1 MQGFPY
7 RLEQRTTLPAL
18 IEALVDQLEQR
29 LRQRLHHG
37 AGQKP
42 LGLAT
47 GRTMDPLYAAL
58 VRRLSGWSSEDLELL
73 RRGWMS
79 FNLDEYLGVSASDP
93 CSYRHYME
101 RHLARPLQL
110 PPSRLQL
117 PDGQA
122 EDADAAAQAYG
133 EALMRHRGIGL
144 QVLGLGGNGHV
155 GFNEPPCGPDVP
167 CHVVTLSA
175 ETRHQN
181 AALFG
186 GDPTAVPEQAISLG
200 LREILAA
207 DEIHLLV
214 TGSGK
219 ASILRRLIRSSEPN
233 EHLPAS
239 WLRQHDCV
247 SIWADADALSQL

>member
-1 MQGFPY
+1 
-7 RLEQRTTLPAL
+7 
-18 IEALVDQLEQR
+18 
-29 LRQRLHHG
+29 
-37 AGQKP
+37 
-42 LGLAT
+42 
-47 GRTMDPLYAAL
+47 
-58 VRRLSGWSSEDLELL
+58 
-73 RRGWMS
+73 
-79 FNLDEYLGVSASDP
+79 
-93 CSYRHYME
+93 
-101 RHLARPLQL
+101 
-110 PPSRLQL
+110 
-117 PDGQA
+117 
-122 EDADAAAQAYG
+122 
-133 EALMRHRGIGL
+133 MRHRGIGL